1 MNGQI
6 QFPYTNRSNRF
17 VLMINH
23 MIHIGIRQGPLLIIL
38 AAGLIIRLV
47 LLSHMDE
54 MGVRVV
60 DERHYFQLA
69 TGIFSGWGFAW
80 GPEVPTSARPPLYPA
95 FLALV
100 WTVIGEKSIW
110 AIRVMQIG
118 LSLLNVAILF
128 SLGQRIFSR
137 RVGLWA
143 AAIFCFYPSLIAFN
157 FFLLTEVLFTL
168 LLTLF
173 AFGCV
178 VLLQSGRPALAVGT
192 GFVLGLA
199 VLTRSVLWPFPII
212 LCPLAFLSLQGNRG
226 TRLKLAGCLLLGYLM
241 VVAPW
246 AVRNTSLQ
254 GVFTV
259 VNSMGGITLLMGNY
273 EHTPLNRPWDVG
285 VTLRGEHSIYN
296 TYQYQLREKQ
306 SESANWTEGQREKW
320 AQKMAFAFMLEHPV
334 LTVKRSILKF
344 ASFWGLE
351 RSVLGGFRVGYYH
364 PPQWFEILAS
374 LVITLAY
381 VLVMVMACLGVFLA
395 APDNQ
400 RIHWL
405 FLLIIFFVSGIHAL
419 VFGHSRYHLPLI
431 PFLILYAASA
441 LTQHSWQR
449 FREGLRVAAAPM
461 AASLALLAIWGRE
474 VLVVEAER
482 LRTLVDPWLG

>member
-1 MNGQI
+1 
-6 QFPYTNRSNRF
+6 
-17 VLMINH
+17 MINH
-23 MIHIGIRQGPLLIIL
+23 LIHIGIRQGPLLIIL
-38 AAGLIIRLV
+38 AVGLIIRLV
-47 LLSHMDE
+47 LLSHMNE
-54 MGVRVV
+54 TGLRVI
-60 DERHYFQLA
+60 DERHYFRLA
-69 TGIFSGWGFAW
+69 TSIFSGWGLALGF
-80 GPEVPTSARPPLYPA
+80 EVPTSGRAPLYPA

-100 WTVIGEKSIW
+100 WTVIGEKSLW
-110 AIRVMQIG
+110 AIRVTQIG
-118 LSLLNVAILF
+118 LSLLNVVLLF
-128 SLGQRIFSR
+128 SLGQRIFNR
-137 RVGLWA
+137 RVALWA
-143 AAIFCFYPSLIAFN
+143 AAIFCFYPSFVAFN
-157 FFLLTEVLFTL
+157 FLLLSEVLFTL

-178 VLLQSGRPALAVGT
+178 VLLQSARPALAVGT
-192 GFVLGLA
+192 GCVLGLA
-199 VLTRSVLWPFPII
+199 ALTRSVLWPFPII

-226 TRLKLAGCLLLGYLM
+226 TRLKLTGCLLLGYLM

-246 AVRNTSLQ
+246 AVRNTSLE

-259 VNSMGGITLLMGNY
+259 VNSRGGITLLMGNY
-273 EHTPLNRPWDVG
+273 EHTPLNRAWDP
-285 VTLRGEHSIYN
+285 VTLTGEQSIFN
-296 TYQYQLREKQ
+296 TYKLREKQ
-306 SESANWTEGQREKW
+306 PESANWTEGQLEKW
-320 AQKMAFAFMLEHPV
+320 AQKTAFAFMLEHPV
-334 LTVKRSILKF
+334 LTVKRSIAKF

-351 RSVLGGFRVGYYH
+351 RSILAGFQIGIFRT
-364 PPQWFEILAS
+364 PQWFAVFAS

-405 FLLIIFFVSGIHAL
+405 FLLIIFFVSGVHAL

-449 FREGLRVAAAPM
+449 FREGLRVAAAPI

-474 VLVVEAER
+474 VFVVETER
-482 LRTLVDPWLG
+482 LRTLVDSLLG